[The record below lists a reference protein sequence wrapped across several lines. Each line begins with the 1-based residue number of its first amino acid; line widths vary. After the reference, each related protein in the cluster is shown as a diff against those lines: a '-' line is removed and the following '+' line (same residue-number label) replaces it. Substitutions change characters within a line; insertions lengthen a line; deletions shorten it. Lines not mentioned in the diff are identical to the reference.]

1 MLQIVKTIRV
11 KLDLRLLRA
20 TDAAARRARVDRS
33 ALIRAAVRE
42 HLKRFEIE
50 KLEALDRRGYLKHPD
65 DSAEIADWEHVSD
78 VPGFA

>member
-11 KLDLRLLRA
+11 KLDLPLLRA
-20 TDAAARRARVDRS
+20 TDVAARRARVDRS
-33 ALIRAAVRE
+33 ALIRTALRE

-65 DSAEIADWEHVSD
+65 DSAEIADWETVSD
-78 VPGFA
+78 APGFV